1 MTTTILAC
9 DELKQLQDMVLQSV
23 DSQELCW
30 SCQRICEC
38 EQWLVNDT
46 VPLWLCPECFF
57 EAWQRLEAVSMAPVT
72 LSAAA

>member
-1 MTTTILAC
+1 MTTSIPAR
-9 DELKQLQDMVLQSV
+9 DELKQLQQIVLQSV

-38 EQWLVNDT
+38 EQWLVNET
-46 VPLWLCPECFF
+46 VPLWLCSECFF
-57 EAWQRLEAVSMAPVT
+57 EAWQRLEAVSMSPVT